1 MGFSMAFQTPITIKE
16 ALDGISCREYV
27 LPAIQREFVWSPNQV
42 CRLFD
47 SMMRD
52 YPIGS
57 FLFWKVDADHS
68 GAYTFYD
75 FVLNYHQRK
84 APHCP
89 IHPPMPGR
97 PLTAVLD
104 GQQRLT
110 ALNIGLRGSHAEK
123 RPRLWWNNPDA
134 FPQKKLYLNL
144 CTGPSED
151 DEEMEYELRFLT
163 NTEATTTPDP
173 EQHWFLV
180 RNVLDM
186 DPVLGIIEYLQEA
199 NLATNKQAARTL
211 ARLHKVVHTDTLIN
225 YYEEKDQDLD
235 KVLNIFIRAN
245 SGGTPLSYSD
255 MLLSIATAQ
264 WRNRDARET
273 IYGFVDDINRIG
285 QGFNF
290 SKDLVLKAGLVLIDA
305 PDIRFKVTNFRAR
318 NMTTLEDK
326 WDSVSTSLQ
335 MAAQLL
341 AGFGFSDRTLS
352 ANNVLIPVAYYL
364 ALRGF
369 EKSYLTS
376 SIHAADRHSLR
387 FWVLRSLVKAGVWGS
402 GLDTLLSALRN
413 ALREGTN
420 GRFPD
425 ASIESAMARLGKSL
439 RFDEEEIDHL
449 SESPSNVFSILAL
462 LYGDINNTIS
472 DVHVDHVFPRSRF
485 TPSQL
490 QKAGIAEEQIEEFR
504 QKVNGL
510 PNLQLMEGSAN
521 IGKSDKMPMEWVM
534 ENYPDRD
541 AREMY
546 LASHDMHDLPDSITE
561 FLTFYEARR
570 QRIAARLRG
579 LLGVRQVESEVVPA
593 ESTRG

>member
-1 MGFSMAFQTPITIKE
+1 MAFQTPITIKE
-16 ALDGISCREYV
+16 ALDGISSREYV

-151 DEEMEYELRFLT
+151 DEEMDYELRFLT
-163 NTEATTTPDP
+163 NTEATTIPDR

-180 RNVLDM
+180 KNVLDM

-199 NLATNKQAARTL
+199 NLAMNKQAARTL

-364 ALRGF
+364 AHRGL

-376 SIHAADRHSLR
+376 ANHAADRRSLR
-387 FWVLRSLVKAGVWGS
+387 FWVLRSLVKAGIWGS
-402 GLDTLLSALRN
+402 ALDTLLSVLRN
-413 ALREGTN
+413 ALREETN
-420 GRFPD
+420 GAFPD
-425 ASIESAMARLGKSL
+425 TSIESAMARLGKSL
-439 RFDEEEIDHL
+439 RFDEEEIVHL
-449 SESPSNVFSILAL
+449 SESSSNAFSVLAL
-462 LYGDINNTIS
+462 LYGDASNTGAL
-472 DVHVDHVFPRSRF
+472 HVDHIFPKSRF
-485 TPSQL
+485 TPSKL
-490 QKAGIAEEQIEEFR
+490 RNAGVAEDRIDEYR
-504 QKVNGL
+504 QKLNGL
-510 PNLQLMEGSAN
+510 PNFQLLEGSAN

-534 ENYPDRD
+534 ENYTDGD
-541 AREMY
+541 ARERY

-570 QRIAARLRG
+570 QRISDRLRN
-579 LLGVRQVESEVVPA
+579 LLGVRQVES
-593 ESTRG
+593 

>member
-1 MGFSMAFQTPITIKE
+1 MAFQTPITILK
-16 ALDGISCREYV
+16 ALDGIYRREFV
-27 LPAIQREFVWSPNQV
+27 LPAIQREFVWSTEQV

-47 SMMRD
+47 SMMRG

-75 FVLNYHQRK
+75 FVLNYHQRD
-84 APHCP
+84 APHCTV
-89 IHPPMPGR
+89 HTTMSGR

-110 ALNIGLRGSHAEK
+110 ALNIGLRGSHTEK

-134 FPQKKLYLNL
+134 FPQKELYLNL

-151 DEEMEYELRFLT
+151 DEEMEYEFRFLMS
-163 NTEATTTPDP
+163 TEAISNPDR

-180 RNVLDM
+180 KNVLNM
-186 DPVLGIIEYLQEA
+186 DPVLGIIEYLQEV
-199 NLATNKQAARTL
+199 NLAMNRQAAQTL

-225 YYEEKDQDLD
+225 YYEEEDQDLD
-235 KVLNIFIRAN
+235 KVLNIFIRVN

-352 ANNVLIPVAYYL
+352 ASNVLIPVAYYL
-364 ALRGF
+364 AHRGF

-376 SIHAADRHSLR
+376 SNHATDRQSLR
-387 FWVLRSLVKAGVWGS
+387 FWILRSLVKAGVWGS
-402 GLDTLLSALRN
+402 GIDTLLAALRN

-462 LYGDINNTIS
+462 LYGDVNNTIS
-472 DVHVDHVFPRSRF
+472 EVHVDHIFPRSRF
-485 TPSQL
+485 TPSKL
-490 QKAGIAEEQIEEFR
+490 RNAGVAEEQIDEFR

-534 ENYPDRD
+534 ENYTDRD
-541 AREMY
+541 ARERY
-546 LASHDMHDLPDSITE
+546 LTSHDMHDLPDSITE

-579 LLGVRQVESEVVPA
+579 LLGVRQVESEAAPA
-593 ESTRG
+593 ESTSG